1 MVNNTDATPAPMNL
15 QPGVEEKKSKYP
27 IQIIKAV
34 MRAMKKWGA
43 VAEKNG
49 DPLFRVGSHTEGLFR
64 VVNHSRSLMVHS
76 LNCVRW
82 VFLISFLTQPLT
94 QSQHTATNKL
104 CDLR

>member
-1 MVNNTDATPAPMNL
+1 MVNKTDATPAPMNL

-34 MRAMKKWGA
+34 MRAMKKRGA

-64 VVNHSRSLMVHS
+64 ADHSRSLMVHS

-82 VFLISFLTQPLT
+82 VFLTSFLTQP
-94 QSQHTATNKL
+94 QHTATDKL